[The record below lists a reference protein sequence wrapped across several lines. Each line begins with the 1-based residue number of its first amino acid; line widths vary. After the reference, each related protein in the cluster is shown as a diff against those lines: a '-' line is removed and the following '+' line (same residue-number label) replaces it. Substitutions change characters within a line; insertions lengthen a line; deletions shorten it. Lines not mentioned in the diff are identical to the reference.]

1 MTADGSKVRE
11 EPLPTVMVDEVGIRY
26 AVFGELRLRSVFL
39 PVFVARQGAIHAIG
53 VGAIDAL
60 HRTGR
65 SVAALGS
72 YDGVDAGDNGRL
84 RSVFNRLHIHNLQN
98 AADLALD
105 LQLTPGT
112 PDDDGGAVAAELW
125 ELLREAEAASIDP
138 GRLIFDLTQLAARD
152 AGALAECA
160 RMMRDTGA
168 RLILDAGS
176 TSLLGLSPQ
185 LCPDIVR
192 LPAAWFRQLCREQAG
207 GRLLA
212 TMVSGLRR
220 RGIDV
225 QVEGVNST
233 PQLRLAIEAKVSRLS
248 GDLLGEATLAGAAFP
263 DEPQTISSLL
273 GTSSNVIALRSS

>member
-1 MTADGSKVRE
+1 MTANKSKVRE
-11 EPLPTVMVDEVGIRY
+11 EPIPTVMVDEVGIRY
-26 AVFGELRLRSVFL
+26 AVFGELRMRSVFV
-39 PVFVARQGAIHAIG
+39 PVFVARRGAVRAVG

-60 HRTGR
+60 HKTGR
-65 SVAALGS
+65 SIAALDGH
-72 YDGVDAGDNGRL
+72 DGVDPRDRGRL

-105 LQLTPGT
+105 LQLSPGT
-112 PDDDGGAVAAELW
+112 PDDDGSVVAAELW
-125 ELLREAEAASIDP
+125 ELVREAEAAGIDP
-138 GRLIFDLTQLAARD
+138 ARLIFDLTPLAGRD

-160 RMMRDTGA
+160 RMLRSTGA
-168 RLILDAGS
+168 RLMLDAGA

-225 QVEGVNST
+225 QVEGLAST
-233 PQLRLAIEAKVSRLS
+233 PQLRLAIEAKVARLA

-263 DEPQTISSLL
+263 DEPQALSLLL
-273 GTSSNVIALRSS
+273 GTASNVVALRSI

>member
-1 MTADGSKVRE
+1 
-11 EPLPTVMVDEVGIRY
+11 MVDEVGIRY
-26 AVFGELRLRSVFL
+26 AVFGELRLRSVFA
-39 PVFVARQGAIHAIG
+39 PVFVAKRGAIHAVG

-60 HRTGR
+60 HRNGR
-65 SVAALGS
+65 AVAAQ
-72 YDGVDAGDNGRL
+72 GVADDDDHQDRGRL
-84 RSVFNRLHIHNLQN
+84 RRAFNRLHIHNLQN

-105 LQLTPGT
+105 LQLSPGT
-112 PDDDGGAVAAELW
+112 PDDEGSVVAAELW
-125 ELLREAEAASIDP
+125 DLAREAEAAGVDP
-138 GRLIFDLTQLAARD
+138 GRLIFDLTPLAGRD

-160 RMMRDTGA
+160 LMIRSSGA
-168 RLILDAGS
+168 RLILEAGA
-176 TSLLGLSPQ
+176 TSLIGLSPQ

-225 QVEGVNST
+225 QVEGVDST
-233 PQLRLAIEAKVSRLS
+233 PQLRLALEAKVARLA

-263 DEPQTISSLL
+263 EEPQALSSLL
-273 GTSSNVIALRSS
+273 GTASNVIALRST

>member
-1 MTADGSKVRE
+1 
-11 EPLPTVMVDEVGIRY
+11 MVDEVGIRY
-26 AVFGELRLRSVFL
+26 AVFGELRMRSVFV
-39 PVFVARQGAIHAIG
+39 PVFVARRGAIYPVG

-65 SVAALGS
+65 SVAALDSSEGA
-72 YDGVDAGDNGRL
+72 DARDRGRL
-84 RSVFNRLHIHNLQN
+84 RRVFNRLHIHNLQN

-105 LQLTPGT
+105 LQLMPGT
-112 PDDDGGAVAAELW
+112 ADDEGSAVAEELW
-125 ELLREAEAASIDP
+125 QLLREAEAAGIDP
-138 GRLIFDLTQLAARD
+138 GRLIFDLTSLSGRD

-160 RMMRDTGA
+160 RMIRDTGA
-168 RLILDAGS
+168 RLILEAGA

-212 TMVSGLRR
+212 TMVAGLRR

-225 QVEGVNST
+225 QVEGVDST
-233 PQLRLAIEAKVSRLS
+233 PQLRLAIEAKVSRFS

-273 GTSSNVIALRSS
+273 GTASNVIALRSI